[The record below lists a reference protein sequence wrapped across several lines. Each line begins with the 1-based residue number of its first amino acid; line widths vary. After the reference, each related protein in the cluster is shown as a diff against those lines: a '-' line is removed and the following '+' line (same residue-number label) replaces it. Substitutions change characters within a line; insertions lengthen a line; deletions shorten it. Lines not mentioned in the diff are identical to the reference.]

1 MKYLYQ
7 RRGQQVTCLSY
18 WEVAMFKV
26 VYATNSNVAA
36 IDQVFEDDF
45 DAMIAWC
52 ELAQADADE
61 FYDGDFALAASY
73 YAMVE
78 C

>member
-1 MKYLYQ
+1 
-7 RRGQQVTCLSY
+7 
-18 WEVAMFKV
+18 MFKV
-26 VYATNSNVAA
+26 VYALNSNVAA
-36 IDQVFEDDF
+36 IDKVFEDDF
-45 DAMIAWC
+45 DAMMAWC

-61 FYDGDFALAASY
+61 YYDGDFALAASY

>member
-1 MKYLYQ
+1 
-7 RRGQQVTCLSY
+7 
-18 WEVAMFKV
+18 MFKV

-36 IDQVFEDDF
+36 IDQVFENDF